1 MNSFGRICMKSWL
14 YLRQFFCIEYW
25 KKNLLHLNLSSKN
38 KTNFYSENFFT
49 IEIKPKNK
57 FTFLAAAA
65 AANLATPEPF
75 FFWGLNLGGLGEG
88 TRFLEALV
96 EAAEVVFLV
105 LTSVSLS
112 LLSLKMLLYF
122 STVLRFLLL
131 FELAVPTIFK

>member
-1 MNSFGRICMKSWL
+1 MHEKSTLSNATFLHWVL
-14 YLRQFFCIEYW
+14 
-25 KKNLLHLNLSSKN
+25 KKNLLHLNLRSKN

-49 IEIKPKNK
+49 IEIKPKN
-57 FTFLAAAA
+57 TFLAAAA